1 MIYEYA
7 VEPALVA
14 RWARDGIA
22 GLAGQFGLDQ
32 RRVVSDLPNFW
43 QGEVAAALLEEFD
56 NDAGHPDYLEASAF
70 LSAIL
75 DFMTAHMVSRGI
87 RFQHDRPWLE
97 QALAVHVQ
105 EPFHAILARSTVQ
118 DQPAVVTDR
127 IVDHLRDERWYLPT
141 VKPVPKTASDLASML
156 APLLRGATKIVVVDP
171 YFDPRDTAYQQVL
184 AALLACATET
194 RGPGRPVLEIEL
206 LVGVDEGRPNGGALP
221 VEKQLE
227 NEAKN
232 RCAWAVQHLTSC
244 IPTGMQLTFR
254 CVANFPDGD
263 RLHNRFVL
271 TDFAGASLP
280 YGTQALGPLVFDDL
294 SLLYQGQY
302 EERWRQFTRPERLKP
317 IGTAQVVIGAAPTK
331 SR

>member
-43 QGEVAAALLEEFD
+43 QGEVAAALLDEFG

-70 LSAIL
+70 LNAIL
-75 DFMTAHMVSRGI
+75 DFMTAHVVSRGI

-97 QALAVHVQ
+97 QALAVHAQ
-105 EPFHAILARSTVQ
+105 EPFHAILANAPVH
-118 DQPAVVTDR
+118 DHPAIVTDQ
-127 IVDHLRDERWYLPT
+127 IVDELRDERWYLPT
-141 VKPVPKTASDLASML
+141 VKPVPKTADELASML
-156 APLLRGATKIVVVDP
+156 APLLRGATKILVIDP
-171 YFDPRDTAYQQVL
+171 YFDPRDAAYQQVL
-184 AALLACATET
+184 AALLTCAMEL
-194 RGPGRPVLEIEL
+194 RAPGRAVPEVQL
-206 LVGVDEGRPNGGALP
+206 LVGVDERRPNGGALP
-221 VEKQLE
+221 VETQLE
-227 NEAKN
+227 NEARN
-232 RCAWAVQHLTSC
+232 RCAWAVQHLSPC

-271 TDFAGASLP
+271 TDFAGALLP
-280 YGTQALGPLVFDDL
+280 YGTQALGNLVFDDL
-294 SLLYQGQY
+294 SLLYQGQF
-302 EERWRQFTRPERLKP
+302 EERWRQFTRPERLNP
-317 IGTAQVVIGAAPTK
+317 IGAAQVVIGTA
-331 SR
+331 

>member
-75 DFMTAHMVSRGI
+75 DFMTAHVVSRGI

-127 IVDHLRDERWYLPT
+127 IADHLRDERW
-141 VKPVPKTASDLASML
+141 
-156 APLLRGATKIVVVDP
+156 
-171 YFDPRDTAYQQVL
+171 
-184 AALLACATET
+184 
-194 RGPGRPVLEIEL
+194 
-206 LVGVDEGRPNGGALP
+206 
-221 VEKQLE
+221 
-227 NEAKN
+227 
-232 RCAWAVQHLTSC
+232 
-244 IPTGMQLTFR
+244 
-254 CVANFPDGD
+254 
-263 RLHNRFVL
+263 
-271 TDFAGASLP
+271 
-280 YGTQALGPLVFDDL
+280 
-294 SLLYQGQY
+294 
-302 EERWRQFTRPERLKP
+302 
-317 IGTAQVVIGAAPTK
+317 
-331 SR
+331 